1 MSVNIIDSQ
10 DNSENK
16 LVKEIVS
23 AINRA
28 ISEDVFDDYQRSG
41 LDRQHSNSYNQLIWD
56 HINDNLSHIADDHI
70 IGDYTKRGFWNVY
83 SMFDTQTG
91 YIYSFM
97 REKRFF
103 QIANEH
109 RKKHKKNTHYI
120 TALAFECNPDLEPI
134 QMSFFPIKPDK
145 AETKAIVDS
154 ICNDLSI
161 PFDIVKGHRVI
172 LFETKH
178 GALSLVRCCTVDR
191 TLEIH
196 DSIDLTS
203 YININESI
211 IIEEIDD
218 PATRINNPTLG
229 LKLRDKAKKKKELN
243 DNIVL
248 VDKDKEVQKTK

>member
-1 MSVNIIDSQ
+1 MSVNIIESL

-16 LVKEIVS
+16 LMKEIVS

-56 HINDNLSHIADDHI
+56 HINDNLSHIADEHI
-70 IGDYTKRGFWNVY
+70 IGGYTKRGFWNVY

-103 QIANEH
+103 QITKEQ
-109 RKKHKKNTHYI
+109 RKIPHYI
-120 TALAFECNPDLEPI
+120 TALASECNPDLEPT
-134 QMSFFPIKPDK
+134 QMSFFPIESDK
-145 AETKAIVDS
+145 AETKAIVDC

-161 PFDIVKGHRVI
+161 PFEIVKRHKVI
-172 LFETKH
+172 LFDTNH
-178 GALSLVRCCTVDR
+178 GILSSVRCCTADR

-196 DSIDLTS
+196 DSMELTS

-211 IIEEIDD
+211 IIEEVDD
-218 PATRINNPTLG
+218 LVAKSNNPTLG
-229 LKLRDKAKKKKELN
+229 LKFKDKAKKKKELN
-243 DNIVL
+243 DNIIWA
-248 VDKDKEVQKTK
+248 DNDKEERKTE